1 MNFEYVDNIYRS
13 RVTLLNILEER
24 GYDVSEQRKFSPAE
38 ISVAIEAFPSLGF
51 IVKKKDN
58 ADDECIVNYSLM
70 KRQSLDGVVS
80 AIERKDKGEIEVI
93 FMIRD
98 TVVQGHHTLALRA
111 WTRNKI
117 RISFFSVPNIVFDPR
132 THILVPKHEIVPHEE
147 HKKILEEWNMTSK
160 SQMPIIRFHIDP
172 IIRIL
177 GAVPGDII
185 KITRPS
191 HTAGTYI
198 FYRIVTA

>member
-58 ADDECIVNYSLM
+58 ADDECVVVYTHSR
-70 KRQSLDGVVS
+70 RQALDGMVD
-80 AIERKDKGEIEVI
+80 ALETKEKGELEVI
-93 FMIRD
+93 YIIRD
-98 TVVQGHHTLALRA
+98 TVIPAHHAMALRT
-111 WTRNKI
+111 WQ
-117 RISFFSVPNIVFDPR
+117 RIKVRIAFFSIPNIVFDPR
-132 THILVPKHEIVPHEE
+132 THTLVPKHEIVPQED

-160 SQMPIIRFHIDP
+160 SQMPIIRFHVDP

-185 KITRPS
+185 RITRPS
-191 HTAGTYI
+191 PTAGTYV
-198 FYRIVTA
+198 FYRIVTP